1 MRKLL
6 KGVSPTVKVDE
17 AQVYIYYKSEIICI
31 PNGKANCTA
40 NSNIK
45 KALDCGYNNKNHTMS
60 LMAEVNTLLK
70 KCLLGQD
77 DCKKCSLG
85 YKCPYI
91 SYTTSN
97 SADYRIRTIANP
109 FYGRYDAKDCLIL
122 KIK

>member
-1 MRKLL
+1 METAYC
-6 KGVSPTVKVDE
+6 S
-17 AQVYIYYKSEIICI
+17 
-31 PNGKANCTA
+31 A

-45 KALDCGYNNKNHTMS
+45 KALDCGYNNKKSTMS

-77 DCKKCSLG
+77 DCNKCSLG

-91 SYTTSN
+91 SYTTSSN
-97 SADYRIRTIANP
+97 ADYRVTTIDNP
-109 FYGRYDAKDCLIL
+109 FYGRSEVNDCLIL